1 MTAAAKTS
9 KRTRASAVVELV
21 ILLPV
26 FLLIIYAMMYVGEL
40 SLYKQRTHF
49 GGEYAMDASGD
60 QSEDRAVRG
69 TVTDQFYAGSIGKL
83 ALIERAADPPEIPQ
97 PGEIQDLF
105 DEMTQPI
112 YSTYAT
118 GRYVFSG
125 GQLRFIV
132 DTHQSQKLSRDGK
145 YVMKYGLKD
154 DNIPELTTELL
165 QAWAERHRV
174 ELTYSYAPDYISI
187 GRWPLE
193 AVDLSTALQSVV
205 RTDKTREVTGAP
217 PGMTHQID
225 TVTGNHLM
233 PSSGELPNYPD
244 FSGDEPFWEPN

>member
-1 MTAAAKTS
+1 MIGTRRTAT
-9 KRTRASAVVELV
+9 RRRASAVVELV
-21 ILLPV
+21 VLLPV
-26 FLLIIYAMMYVGEL
+26 FLLIIFAMMYVGEL
-40 SLYKQRTHF
+40 ALYKERTHF
-49 GGEYAMDASGD
+49 GGEYAMDARGD

-69 TVTDQFYAGSIGKL
+69 TVTDQFYPSLIGQL
-83 ALIERAADPPEIPQ
+83 ALIERSPDPPEIPE

-105 DEMTQPI
+105 EEMTQPV

-145 YVMKYGLKD
+145 YVTKYGLKD

-165 QAWAERHRV
+165 QGWAERHRV

-187 GRWPLE
+187 GRWPLD
-193 AVDLSTALQSVV
+193 AVDLSTAFQSVV

-225 TVTGNHLM
+225 TVTGNAHM
-233 PSSGELPNYPD
+233 PSSDQLPHYPD
-244 FSGDEPFWEPN
+244 FGGDEPFWEPN